1 MNPPPLRSPIA
12 NFFVGLWDLMNF
24 TRRLIFNLVF
34 FGGLLLLAVLFLA
47 GSLLGSRNGPKPL
60 GENTTL
66 VIAPEGRLVEQYASD
81 PLTRALSK
89 AMGDGGNSEVQ
100 LRDLMSVIRA
110 AC

>member
-47 GSLLGSRNGPKPL
+47 GSLLGARNGSACSP
-60 GENTTL
+60 
-66 VIAPEGRLVEQYASD
+66 
-81 PLTRALSK
+81 
-89 AMGDGGNSEVQ
+89 
-100 LRDLMSVIRA
+100 IRA
-110 AC
+110 NPPTRRPNGCWAGS